1 MSTPSALASEV
12 RPYCGR
18 VIRIVEGQHLI
29 STNRL
34 AANPVDQALLEALAD
49 EVKPQLPEAAR
60 RLPWL
65 LASPFRYGLGRPSR
79 FRAPD
84 VLPGIF
90 YASEDVETAV
100 SEAAHW
106 RLVAFSR
113 SPGFQRPRTPTP
125 MSAFSVMV
133 DAKAALDL
141 TMGDLAK
148 DADRW
153 THPSDYTATQQLAAD
168 ARAIGVEAIRAPSA
182 RRHDGI
188 NVAVIDPTGLAPPS
202 RPHSSWAFL
211 ANDDGLIATR
221 EMGGDRKRFTTADWN
236 IRNADNSLP
245 SYAAKLCSAP
255 TLAHA
260 AN

>member
-12 RPYCGR
+12 RPYRGR

-34 AANPVDQALLEALAD
+34 AANPADQALLEALAD
-49 EVKPQLPEAAR
+49 DVKPQLPEAAR

-79 FRAPD
+79 FRAPH
-84 VLPGIF
+84 VPPGIF
-90 YASEDVETAV
+90 YASEDIETAV

-113 SPGFQRPRTPTP
+113 SPGFHRPRTPTP
-125 MSAFSVMV
+125 MSAFSVLV

-141 TMGDLAK
+141 IMGKLAK

-168 ARAIGVEAIRAPSA
+168 ARTIGVQAIRAPSA

-188 NVAVIDPTGLAPPS
+188 NVAMLEPAVLIPPTK
-202 RPHSSWAFL
+202 PHSSWAFL
-211 ANDDGLIATR
+211 VTEDGLIATR
-221 EMGGDRKRFTTADWN
+221 EMGGAALRFT
-236 IRNADNSLP
+236 RGGLEGP
-245 SYAAKLCSAP
+245 
-255 TLAHA
+255 
-260 AN
+260 

>member
-12 RPYCGR
+12 RPYRGR

-34 AANPVDQALLEALAD
+34 AANPADQALLEALAD
-49 EVKPQLPEAAR
+49 DVKPQLPEAAR
-60 RLPWL
+60 NLPWL

-90 YASEDVETAV
+90 YASEDIETAV

-133 DAKAALDL
+133 YAKAALDL
-141 TMGDLAK
+141 TIGKLAEHP
-148 DADRW
+148 DRW
-153 THPSDYTATQQLAAD
+153 RHPNDYIATQQLASD
-168 ARAIGVEAIRAPSA
+168 ARAIGVEAIRAPST

-188 NVAVIDPTGLAPPS
+188 NVAVLEPTALAPPP
-202 RPHSSWAFL
+202 RPHLSWAFM
-211 ANDDGLIATR
+211 ATDDGLIATR
-221 EMGGDRKRFTTADWN
+221 EMGGAAMRFATGE
-236 IRNADNSLP
+236 LKHP
-245 SYAAKLCSAP
+245 
-255 TLAHA
+255 
-260 AN
+260 